1 MDRALQG
8 GRFAIVVLMKNWVAI
23 AQGHGLGLSASELDR
38 IAQPLATLEET
49 FRPLMKQLTPDMEP
63 DFELH
68 LGEAGE

>member
-1 MDRALQG
+1 
-8 GRFAIVVLMKNWVAI
+8 MKNWVAI
-23 AQGHGLGLSASELDR
+23 AQGHGVNASASELDR

-68 LGEAGE
+68 LGEEGE

>member
-1 MDRALQG
+1 
-8 GRFAIVVLMKNWVAI
+8 MKNWVAI
-23 AQGHGLGLSASELDR
+23 AQGHGLNLSASELDR

-68 LGEAGE
+68 LGEEGE